1 MGCVPLG
8 ELVGKLNI
16 TSTGLSGI
24 HPGIQILQAYAII
37 NIGDQ

>member
-1 MGCVPLG
+1 MGCFPLG

-16 TSTGLSGI
+16 TSTGLYGI

-37 NIGDQ
+37 NIGE